1 MTEEEL
7 GGAEDELDEAEEELG
22 GADEELD
29 EAEEELGRTEEEL
42 GAMDELDGT
51 AELLLLGTMLDEL
64 TVSAD
69 ELLGSTP
76 LSDEQEKVNAIASML
91 PITLPVSF
99 I

>member
-7 GGAEDELDEAEEELG
+7 GGAEE
-22 GADEELD
+22 
-29 EAEEELGRTEEEL
+29 
-42 GAMDELDGT
+42 ELDGT
-51 AELLLLGTMLDEL
+51 AELLLLSTMLDEL
-64 TVSAD
+64 AVSAD

-91 PITLPVSF
+91 PIALPVSF